1 MQTRFAVRSLIAC
14 ALTCAAVVL
23 SALFQT
29 AKAGSL
35 DAEAQPEPSNV
46 AAPTRVVWKQ
56 HGIAS
61 HYGREFSGRRTA
73 SGTRFDPNAMT
84 AAHRTLPFGTRVM
97 VSNPRTGQSV
107 MVRINDRG
115 PWIAGRIIDLSHAA
129 ARSIGLSGLGQVI
142 VERTEASD
150 SGTPD

>member
-1 MQTRFAVRSLIAC
+1 
-14 ALTCAAVVL
+14 
-23 SALFQT
+23 
-29 AKAGSL
+29 
-35 DAEAQPEPSNV
+35 
-46 AAPTRVVWKQ
+46 
-56 HGIAS
+56 
-61 HYGREFSGRRTA
+61 
-73 SGTRFDPNAMT
+73 
-84 AAHRTLPFGTRVM
+84 M

-107 MVRINDRG
+107 TVRITDRG

>member
-1 MQTRFAVRSLIAC
+1 LQTRHVMRSRIAC
-14 ALTCAAVVL
+14 ALTCAAIVL

-29 AKAGSL
+29 AKAEPL
-35 DAEAQPEPSNV
+35 DAEAQPEPSSA
-46 AAPTRVVWKQ
+46 AAPNRVVWKQ

-61 HYGREFSGRRTA
+61 HYGLEFNGRRTA

-84 AAHRTLPFGTRVM
+84 AAHRTLPLGTRVM

-107 MVRINDRG
+107 TVRITDRG

-129 ARSIGLSGLGQVI
+129 ARSISLSGLGPVI
-142 VERTEASD
+142 VERTEATD
-150 SGTPD
+150 SGKHD